1 MDPNQWLPRNLP
13 TINDKETFDK
23 KARYFLNVWLPKMF
37 EQGPP
42 EPKETRFMDVRGLC
56 ENLALGYVRSNMGL
70 DYEFV
75 DLASQLVPSYSSVY
89 GYCFHFNFFARQKA
103 VPSYVQ
109 AELFFV
115 EVANGDPQIVTHCAP
130 VVDQPY
136 YLGDEERPP
145 HCVIFHPNHEY
156 CLYCDKAKDGS
167 LERGFFLAP
176 PLP

>member
-1 MDPNQWLPRNLP
+1 MSMINPINPNPHHV
-13 TINDKETFDK
+13 DDEETSNKKFD
-23 KARYFLNVWLPKMF
+23 YILNVLLPKMF
-37 EQGPP
+37 EQGPS
-42 EPKETRFMDVRGLC
+42 ELKETRFMDVRGLC

-75 DLASQLVPSYSSVY
+75 DFASQLVPSFSSTY
-89 GYCFHFNFFARQKA
+89 GYCFHFNFFARQKTA
-103 VPSYVQ
+103 PFYVP

-115 EVANGDPQIVTHCAP
+115 EFVTGDPEIVTHCAL
-130 VVDQPY
+130 VVNQPY
-136 YLGDEERPP
+136 YHGEEGRPP
-145 HCVIFHPNHEY
+145 RSVIFHPNHEY